1 MQTQSVMIPKTHL
14 SQGSPIYR
22 MPQMSQEGVAGKTQ
36 GKRAHPLGF
45 KWWGGGQ
52 GGARV
57 IFRKQCVAGCTRG
70 PPKDLPGSSMLRPKN
85 CCLVGD
91 H

>member
-1 MQTQSVMIPKTHL
+1 MQTQSVMIPKSHL
-14 SQGSPIYR
+14 SQGSLIYR
-22 MPQMSQEGVAGKTQ
+22 MPQMSQEAVTGKTQ
-36 GKRAHPLGF
+36 GKQAHPLGF
-45 KWWGGGQ
+45 KWEWGGAG
-52 GGARV
+52 V

-70 PPKDLPGSSMLRPKN
+70 PPEDLSGSSILRPKK